1 MLFMV
6 LLSIILIVLSYLIYI
21 RYLCLKHLV
30 SAFIF
35 LLLFLC
41 LTLASFM
48 LSYHS
53 SYIILLLLLERRLL
67 SINVQNIVVYL
78 NRPINS
84 YNLSLKSNFHY
95 IHIYVYSIFYI
106 ILFWLVMILLI
117 TVISYGLYELLLLL
131 CVHLQ
136 LSLISPTSLDQMIRC
151 FIHFNVLLCSSTIL
165 IWYLILCIIYCCLW
179 ESLAHTCSVWMS
191 LWHIIMPC
199 YHTWT

>member
-6 LLSIILIVLSYLIYI
+6 LLSIILIVLSYLIHI
-21 RYLCLKHLV
+21 RYLCLKHLI

-67 SINVQNIVVYL
+67 SINVQNIVVHL
-78 NRPINS
+78 NRTINS
-84 YNLSLKSNFHY
+84 YYLSLKSNFHY
-95 IHIYVYSIFYI
+95 IHIYVYSIFNI

-131 CVHLQ
+131 GVHLQ

-165 IWYLILCIIYCCLW
+165 IWSLILCIIYCCLR

-191 LWHIIMPC
+191 LRHIIMPC